1 MIGKCLIEK
10 QKKED
15 GSGEK
20 VLGPSEV
27 QMEKDIKLQNDS
39 VTNIE
44 YS

>member
-1 MIGKCLIEK
+1 MIGKCLVEK
-10 QKKED
+10 EKKEH
-15 GSGEK
+15 GPGEK

-27 QMEKDIKLQNDS
+27 QMEKDSKLQNDS